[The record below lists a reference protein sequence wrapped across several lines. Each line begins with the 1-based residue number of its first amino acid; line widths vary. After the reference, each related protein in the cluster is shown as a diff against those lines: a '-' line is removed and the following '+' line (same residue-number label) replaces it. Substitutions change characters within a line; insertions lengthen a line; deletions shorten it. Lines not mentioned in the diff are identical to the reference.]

1 MFINMEHKINN
12 APWFLSQPKHTKK
25 VQTINIKK
33 LNQEAKAKN
42 KPTKLSKKSNHQSN
56 LIIFS

>member
-1 MFINMEHKINN
+1 MEHKINN

>member
-1 MFINMEHKINN
+1 MHLGFYHNQNTPIYNN
-12 APWFLSQPKHTKK
+12 EKK

-33 LNQEAKAKN
+33 LNQEAKTKN
-42 KPTKLSKKSNHQSN
+42 KPIKLSKKSNHQSN